1 MVPDPSTIALIILLG
16 TWAGIDATSVGQF
29 MVSRPVVSATLAGW
43 IAGDPAAGAMVGLLL
58 EAIYL
63 TVLPVGA
70 SRYPEVGP
78 AAVVAGALFARSAG
92 DPAMMLTVTLFAL
105 TWAALSGA
113 SVRLIRKV
121 NIRLMEGLPAA
132 PDPGAVLEKRHIAA
146 LLVDVARAG
155 AMTAAG
161 LVTLS
166 VALAA
171 VPEWPGA
178 APMVAHVVLW
188 SLAAAGLAAGVHL
201 FGDRR
206 RRLFLVGAACGA
218 LFLVLA

>member
-1 MVPDPSTIALIILLG
+1 MVADPATIAILILLG
-16 TWAGIDATSVGQF
+16 TWAGIDSTSVGQF

-43 IAGDPAAGAMVGLLL
+43 VAGDAAAGALVGLVL

-78 AAVVAGALFARSAG
+78 AAVVAGALFARSPG
-92 DPAMMLTVTLFAL
+92 DPAIMLTVALFAL

-121 NIRLMEGLPAA
+121 NIRLMEGVSTVPDAA
-132 PDPGAVLEKRHIAA
+132 IVLARRHVAAVLIDVSRAA
-146 LLVDVARAG
+146 V
-155 AMTAAG
+155 MTATG
-161 LVTLS
+161 LV
-166 VALAA
+166 VLAA
-171 VPEWPGA
+171 AIASVPAWTGTSPA
-178 APMVAHVVLW
+178 IAHVALW
-188 SLAAAGLAAGVHL
+188 SLAAAGLSAGLHL

-218 LFLVLA
+218 LFLALA